1 MSDDKPRLSQ
11 TPDGEMW
18 RLLGEVHE
26 RSTRAVEL
34 LEALPCAHHSAR
46 LAVLEARAG
55 SMKSPSNTYQAVVG
69 HLDQHAEQIEDGLTD
84 RINLAA
90 LQAVRAAA
98 DEQAE
103 REAARLEREREAM
116 AAQLKLE
123 AEKRAAQLKADAD
136 MALAAIS
143 LKHQELELKHKRGM
157 SRVKIVGAVLALIAT
172 SGIVAT
178 VKGLVSSEAAQQETQ
193 KSLRRIEA
201 EQAKQVRLPDAGEK

>member
-1 MSDDKPRLSQ
+1 
-11 TPDGEMW
+11 MW
-18 RLLGEVHE
+18 RMLGEVHE

-55 SMKSPSNTYQAVVG
+55 SVRSPSNTYQVISG
-69 HLDQHAEQIEDGLTD
+69 QLDQHAEQIEDGLTD

-103 REAARLEREREAM
+103 REAARIERERDAM

-123 AEKRAAQLKADAD
+123 AERRAAQLKAENDA
-136 MALAAIS
+136 ALAAIA
-143 LKHQELELKHKRGM
+143 LKHQEMELKHRRSM
-157 SRVKIVGAVLALIAT
+157 SRVKLFGAVLGVIVA
-172 SGIVAT
+172 SGIFAT
-178 VKGLVSSEAAQQETQ
+178 IKGLLGTEAAQVETQ

-201 EQAKQVRLPDAGEK
+201 KQATRSPDAGEK